1 MSNAQTRQDIA
12 TALSTVSGITGHPAR
27 PTVLSEGDAW
37 PQWRGGV
44 PHAYA
49 VENTWAVLLVMPQ
62 ADDVTAD
69 GYADEH
75 LEALLDA
82 LRPVMSVDSVAPA
95 EIPTE
100 AGALYA
106 LMITGRSE

>member
-1 MSNAQTRQDIA
+1 MSNADTRQALAD
-12 TALSTVSGITGHPAR
+12 ALSTVGGINGYPAR
-27 PTVLSEGDAW
+27 PSALNEGDAW

-49 VENTWAVLLVMPQ
+49 VENTWAVLIVLPT

-69 GYADEH
+69 SYADAH
-75 LEALLDA
+75 LDALLDA

-95 EIPTE
+95 EIPSGGGT
-100 AGALYA
+100 LYA